1 MAFPPLHEAPHT
13 VRDKASRVWERLA
26 PVRRGVRRRFEVDAR
41 ALAALRMTLG
51 LTLLIDLVHRSRHIG
66 MFYTGRGVYPLS
78 AYEFTYSTYTGDSLH
93 ALSGSLWF
101 QKLLFAVAGLFAVL
115 FLLGYRTRLVG
126 LVSLLFL
133 FSLHARNPGVLNG
146 GDRLLRVILLVS
158 LVTPLGERWS
168 IDALRR
174 GSARERV
181 ASVGTVALLVQPI
194 AVFTANAM
202 LKHRGE
208 NWYAG
213 DGLEIAM
220 ANDVMTVHL
229 GNVIAGHSALL
240 TLLNYG
246 WVTLLAG
253 SSVFLLL
260 SAGRLRALAAL
271 AYVSAFAGMLLTM
284 AVGIF
289 PLALT
294 ASVIAYL
301 TPPFW
306 NWLGRRT
313 PDGWTDRFP
322 TAAQLGPLGRPPIER
337 RLLGALRE
345 RGFAGLAAGTV
356 TVARAAVAVAGVVV
370 LAWILVFTASD
381 VTGRDVPDALDHEHA
396 QQQSWGLYAPDPS
409 EAYSWYPVEAGLAN
423 GTAVDAFGGGN
434 LSFDRPPDASK
445 TYETFRHRK
454 YMQRVRDSGK
464 DHTSNIIAKRYAD
477 WACRQANA
485 TYDVRVERVT
495 VYRMYQSSPIDG
507 AFEEPRRITV
517 IERYCPTT
525 PTKSGDWGSFDDGDD
540 GARPPGE
547 SSQVEPGRPRP
558 GQHRPVAA
566 DEPRIDGH
574 GIGIGDTH
582 ATAERPDN
590 GTAGG

>member
-1 MAFPPLHEAPHT
+1 MASPTLQEAPRT
-13 VRDKASRVWERLA
+13 VLDSVGRVWDRLT
-26 PVRRGVRRRFEVDAR
+26 PVRRRVRRRLEVDTR

-51 LTLLIDLVHRSRHIG
+51 LTLLIDLVHRSRHIR
-66 MFYTGRGVYPLS
+66 MFYTDDGVYPLS
-78 AYEFTYSTYTGDSLH
+78 AYEFTYTSYTGDSIH

-101 QKLLFAVAGLFAVL
+101 QQLLFVIAGLFAVA

-126 LVSLLFL
+126 LVSVLLL

-146 GDRLLRVILLVS
+146 GDRLLRVIILVS
-158 LVTPLGERWS
+158 LVAPLGERWS

-174 GSARERV
+174 RSAREQV
-181 ASVGTVALLVQPI
+181 ASPGTVALLVQPI
-194 AVFTANAM
+194 AVFTANAI

-213 DGLEIAM
+213 NGLEIAM

-229 GNVIAGHSALL
+229 GNVIAGHSGLL

-260 SAGRLRALAAL
+260 SAGRPRAFAAL
-271 AYVSAFAGMLLTM
+271 AYIGAFAGMLLTM
-284 AVGIF
+284 AVGVF
-289 PLALT
+289 PLALS
-294 ASVIAYL
+294 ASVIPFL

-306 NWLGRRT
+306 NWLGRRV
-313 PDGWTDRFP
+313 PDRWGERLP
-322 TAAQLGPLGRPPIER
+322 TAAQLGPLGRPPVER
-337 RLLGALRE
+337 RLLGALRD
-345 RGFAGLAAGTV
+345 RGFTELAAGTV
-356 TVARAAVAVAGVVV
+356 TVARASMAVAGIVV

-381 VTGRDVPDALDHEHA
+381 VTGRDVPDALDREHA

-423 GTAVDAFGGGN
+423 GTAVDAFGGGT

-477 WACRQANA
+477 WACRRANA
-485 TYDVRVERVT
+485 TYDSRVERIT
-495 VYRMYQSSPIDG
+495 VYRMYQPSPIDG
-507 AFEEPRRITV
+507 EFEEPRRITV
-517 IERYCPTT
+517 IERYCDST
-525 PTKSGDWGSFDDGDD
+525 PAESGDWGSFDDGDD
-540 GARPPGE
+540 TQPPGGP
-547 SSQVEPGRPRP
+547 SQAEPGRPRP
-558 GQHRPVAA
+558 GEHRPVPV
-566 DEPRIDGH
+566 DEPTVDGY

-582 ATAERPDN
+582 VATGRPDN
-590 GTAGG
+590 STAGG